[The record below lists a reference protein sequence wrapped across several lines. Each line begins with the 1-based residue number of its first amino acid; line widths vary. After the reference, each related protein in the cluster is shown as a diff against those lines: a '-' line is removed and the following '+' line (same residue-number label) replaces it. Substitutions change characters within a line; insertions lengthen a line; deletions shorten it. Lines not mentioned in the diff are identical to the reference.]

1 LHALTETLKC
11 DVVSKRTLIGVLTPS
26 SNTALEPLTSAM
38 LAQVPN
44 VSAHFSRFRVTEI
57 SLGEQ
62 SQSQFQFEAI
72 LQAAKLLADAWVDV
86 IVWSGTSAS
95 WLGFDRDEAL
105 CAAITNETGIPAC
118 TSVLALNE
126 IMQITQR
133 KKFGL
138 VTPYLADVQQK
149 IVDNYSKH
157 GYICSAERH
166 SGLSVNYS
174 FSEVSEST
182 LFDMASEV
190 ALSKPQ
196 CITTLCTNLRAAHC
210 VEKWEAELGVPAYD
224 SVSTAVWK
232 SLKMCQVDTRLVKG
246 WGSLFQEVH

>member
-1 LHALTETLKC
+1 LRASIETLKC
-11 DVVSKRTLIGVLTPS
+11 NSVKKRTLIGVLTPS

-38 LAQVPN
+38 LSQLPG

-62 SQSQFQFEAI
+62 SQSQFQFESI

-126 IMQITQR
+126 IMTLTNR
-133 KKFGL
+133 KRFGL
-138 VTPYLADVQQK
+138 VTPYLADVQKK
-149 IVDNYSKH
+149 IIDNYSAH
-157 GYICSAERH
+157 DFACVAEKH

-174 FSEVSEST
+174 FSEVSESV
-182 LFDMASEV
+182 LLDMATEV
-190 ALSKPQ
+190 NLAKPQ

-210 VEKWEAELGVPAYD
+210 VEKWEAELGVPVYD

-232 SLKMCQVDTRLVKG
+232 SLQICQVDARQVRG
-246 WGSLFQEVH
+246 WGSLFQEVY

>member
-1 LHALTETLKC
+1 VT
-11 DVVSKRTLIGVLTPS
+11 KRTLIGVLTPS

-38 LAQVPN
+38 LSQLPS

-57 SLGEQ
+57 SLAEQ

-126 IMQITQR
+126 IMEITQR
-133 KKFGL
+133 KRFGL

-149 IVDNYSKH
+149 IVDNYSKQ
-157 GYICSAERH
+157 GFSCAAERH

-174 FSEVSEST
+174 FSEVEEST
-182 LFDMASEV
+182 LFDMATEV
-190 ALSKPQ
+190 ALAKPQ

-210 VEKWEAELGVPAYD
+210 VEKWETKLGVPVYD

-232 SLKMCQVDTRLVKG
+232 SLRLCNVDTRLIKG